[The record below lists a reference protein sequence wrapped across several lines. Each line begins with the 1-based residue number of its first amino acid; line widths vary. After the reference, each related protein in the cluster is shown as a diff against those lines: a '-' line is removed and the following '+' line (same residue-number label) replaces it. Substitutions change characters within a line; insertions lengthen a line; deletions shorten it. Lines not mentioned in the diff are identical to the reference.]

1 MNNIV
6 CRRALNMMSTLVLE
20 VEYVRELSAAAD
32 SDVASV
38 ATASGIIYKLKA
50 RIREVGV
57 RSASLN
63 K

>member
-1 MNNIV
+1 MT
-6 CRRALNMMSTLVLE
+6 STLVLE
-20 VEYVRELSAAAD
+20 VEYVRELSAAVD

-38 ATASGIIYKLKA
+38 ATSSGIVYKLKA
-50 RIREVGV
+50 RLREVGI